1 MTDHSSDSSRSA
13 WRFWVDRG
21 GTFTDIVAINPD
33 GQLLSRK
40 LLSENPGH
48 YDDAAIAGVCQLLE
62 ESASS
67 EPQLHVQMGTTVA
80 TNALLERK
88 GEAVALLISHGLR
101 DQLQIGYQTRPDIFA
116 LHIEQPSPLYGCV
129 YEVAE
134 RVAADGT
141 VVLPLDLQG
150 VALQL
155 QEARAAG
162 YQAVA
167 VVLMHAWRFP
177 RHEQQI
183 GELARVM
190 GFRQIS
196 LSHKVSPLIKL
207 VPRGSTCVADAY
219 LTPVL
224 GRYVDGVRRALDRLG
239 AHASLH
245 FMQSSGGLTDAH
257 RFHGKD
263 AVLSGPAGGVVGMV
277 RTAQADGFERILGF
291 DMGGTSTDV
300 SHFAGELERQNE
312 TLIAGVRLRV
322 PMMSI
327 HTVAA
332 GGGSLVRYADGRLQV
347 GPESAGAFPGPA
359 CYRNGGPLTV
369 TDCNVLLGKIR
380 PEFFPAIFGAQGD
393 QSLDLPAVRQQ
404 FTALAAEVSL
414 QSGREW
420 SEEALA
426 EAFLTVAVDNM
437 ATAARKISVQRGYDV
452 RDYVL
457 NAFGGAGAQHACLV
471 ASAMGIRQVYLHP
484 LAGVLSA
491 YGIGLA
497 DERWLGDE
505 ALDLPLTAVTDDI
518 CQNLLD
524 KLQQR
529 SGWDRHNPALASV
542 QSFSRAWLRYQGSDT
557 QLLVTLADITSM
569 QIEFEQQH
577 RQLFGFI
584 QPELALHLDALQLE
598 LVRAG
603 YQPDSSRQ
611 RVQRKWENT
620 ASSLS
625 TLPPVPIFMQGRWQ
639 SVAVYSRDHLPRAFS
654 MAGPLLLTEP
664 NSTIVVEPGWHCCL
678 LESGALLLER
688 TEQVSDLALA
698 APSGSAAADPLQLE
712 IFNNLF
718 MSLAEQMGLVLEK
731 TASSVNIKERLDF
744 SCALFDRYGELVA
757 NAPHIPVH
765 LGSMSESVQVVMADH
780 PQMAAGDA
788 FVLNTPY
795 KGGTHLPDVTVVKPV
810 FIGDSITPDFYVAA
824 RGHHADI
831 GGISPGSMP
840 ANSRHI
846 EEEGVMLD
854 NLLLVQGGVFQT
866 DRLLEALASAR
877 YPARNPQQ
885 NLADLKAQLAAC
897 EAGAR
902 ELARMCQRYGTGTV
916 HLRMQQVQDNAE
928 QSVRQCLAMLQSGQF
943 RYDMD
948 DGTRLCVAITVDQ
961 QAQRAT
967 IDFAGSGWYGALDS
981 GDLKHDDPDHRDP
994 GTDDSERH
1002 QRMHPGNFNA
1012 PTSVVKA
1019 AVLYSFRVLVG
1030 RAVPLNAGF
1039 LKALDI
1045 HVPAASLL
1053 APQYPAAVV
1062 SGNVETA
1069 QYLVDC
1075 LMGALGLMAGSQGTN
1090 NNFTFGNE
1098 SCQYYETLCGG
1109 AGASALGNGAS
1120 AVHTHM
1126 TNSRLTDPEI
1136 LEQRFPVLLERF
1148 HIRQG
1153 SGGAGRHR
1161 GGDGVER
1168 HIRFLQPMTANMIS
1182 GHRLVP
1188 TFGLQGGSSGQ
1199 AGANF
1204 VLRNDGKESRLQ
1216 WLGSCASVEMAT
1228 GDVFCIHTPG
1238 GGGYGV

>member
-1 MTDHSSDSSRSA
+1 
-13 WRFWVDRG
+13 
-21 GTFTDIVAINPD
+21 
-33 GQLLSRK
+33 
-40 LLSENPGH
+40 
-48 YDDAAIAGVCQLLE
+48 
-62 ESASS
+62 
-67 EPQLHVQMGTTVA
+67 
-80 TNALLERK
+80 
-88 GEAVALLISHGLR
+88 
-101 DQLQIGYQTRPDIFA
+101 
-116 LHIEQPSPLYGCV
+116 
-129 YEVAE
+129 
-134 RVAADGT
+134 
-141 VVLPLDLQG
+141 
-150 VALQL
+150 
-155 QEARAAG
+155 
-162 YQAVA
+162 
-167 VVLMHAWRFP
+167 
-177 RHEQQI
+177 
-183 GELARVM
+183 
-190 GFRQIS
+190 
-196 LSHKVSPLIKL
+196 
-207 VPRGSTCVADAY
+207 
-219 LTPVL
+219 
-224 GRYVDGVRRALDRLG
+224 
-239 AHASLH
+239 
-245 FMQSSGGLTDAH
+245 
-257 RFHGKD
+257 
-263 AVLSGPAGGVVGMV
+263 
-277 RTAQADGFERILGF
+277 
-291 DMGGTSTDV
+291 
-300 SHFAGELERQNE
+300 
-312 TLIAGVRLRV
+312 
-322 PMMSI
+322 
-327 HTVAA
+327 
-332 GGGSLVRYADGRLQV
+332 
-347 GPESAGAFPGPA
+347 
-359 CYRNGGPLTV
+359 
-369 TDCNVLLGKIR
+369 
-380 PEFFPAIFGAQGD
+380 
-393 QSLDLPAVRQQ
+393 
-404 FTALAAEVSL
+404 
-414 QSGREW
+414 
-420 SEEALA
+420 
-426 EAFLTVAVDNM
+426 
-437 ATAARKISVQRGYDV
+437 
-452 RDYVL
+452 
-457 NAFGGAGAQHACLV
+457 
-471 ASAMGIRQVYLHP
+471 
-484 LAGVLSA
+484 
-491 YGIGLA
+491 
-497 DERWLGDE
+497 
-505 ALDLPLTAVTDDI
+505 
-518 CQNLLD
+518 
-524 KLQQR
+524 
-529 SGWDRHNPALASV
+529 
-542 QSFSRAWLRYQGSDT
+542 
-557 QLLVTLADITSM
+557 
-569 QIEFEQQH
+569 
-577 RQLFGFI
+577 
-584 QPELALHLDALQLE
+584 
-598 LVRAG
+598 
-603 YQPDSSRQ
+603 
-611 RVQRKWENT
+611 
-620 ASSLS
+620 
-625 TLPPVPIFMQGRWQ
+625 
-639 SVAVYSRDHLPRAFS
+639 VYSRDNLPRAFS

-688 TEQVSDLALA
+688 TEQTSDPALA
-698 APSGSAAADPLQLE
+698 VPSSSVAADPLQLE

-810 FIGDSITPDFYVAA
+810 FIGDSTTPDFYVAA

-902 ELARMCQRYGTGTV
+902 ELVRMCQRYGTATV

-928 QSVRQCLAMLQSGQF
+928 QSLRQCLATLPSGCF

-948 DGTRLCVAITVDQ
+948 DGTRLCVALTVDQ
-961 QAQRAT
+961 QGQRAT
-967 IDFAGSGWYGALDS
+967 IDFAGSGWYGTLDHGHQDS
-981 GDLKHDDPDHRDP
+981 G
-994 GTDDSERH
+994 

-1030 RAVPLNAGF
+1030 RPVPLNAGF

-1045 HVPAASLL
+1045 HVPAASIL

-1109 AGASALGNGAS
+1109 AGASALGHGAS

-1182 GHRLVP
+1182 GHRLLP

-1199 AGANF
+1199 TGANF
-1204 VLRNDGKESRLQ
+1204 VLRNDGKEPRLQ
-1216 WLGSCASVEMAT
+1216 WLGSCASVEMAA

-1238 GGGYGV
+1238 GGGFGV